1 MLQMVRTQRGP
12 NLSLNLAENIH
23 RMLNI
28 IVFTDEAPEVI
39 VRVQPN
45 SFTNDSKNT
54 PKVLNVPQ
62 IIIIMT
68 EETVAM
74 T

>member
-12 NLSLNLAENIH
+12 NRSLNLAENIH
-23 RMLNI
+23 RMLNRT
-28 IVFTDEAPEVI
+28 VFTDEAPEVM

-45 SFTNDSKNT
+45 SFMNDSKNT
-54 PKVLNVPQ
+54 PKVLNVPH
-62 IIIIMT
+62 IIIIMI
-68 EETVAM
+68 EETTAM

>member
-1 MLQMVRTQRGP
+1 MPQKVSTQRGP
-12 NLSLNLAENIH
+12 NLSLKLAENMH
-23 RMLNI
+23 RMLNM
-28 IVFTDEAPEVI
+28 IVLTDDAPEVR

-45 SFTNDSKNT
+45 SFMNDSKNT
-54 PKVLNVPQ
+54 PKVLNVPH
-62 IIIIMT
+62 IIIIMI

>member
-12 NLSLNLAENIH
+12 SLSLKLAENIH

-28 IVFTDEAPEVI
+28 IVVTDEAPEVI
-39 VRVQPN
+39 VRVHPN
-45 SFTNDSKNT
+45 SFMNDSKNT
-54 PKVLNVPQ
+54 PKVLNVPH
-62 IIIIMT
+62 IIIIMI